1 MSYPEKSIRII
12 LPFGSPGFSS
22 RVGFALQPF
31 MAEYLGEDVYFEHIT
46 GGFGGSNGPSAAA
59 AADADGYTLFM
70 GTIGNMALLPT
81 ILPDYAIDPLED
93 LTQIIK
99 LADTPNIL
107 VAHPSLGI
115 NNLEGLKA
123 AARAKPGTLKYH
135 GINARSI
142 HMLEFKSLIEETGM
156 DLVEISPDSGSEGAI
171 AAILSGDIDLTITTG
186 PRLLNDVNAGN
197 VIALAAICPSR
208 VGAYSDVPTMM
219 ELGLKTTGSGSWMS
233 LSAPSGVSDEIVET
247 IFQAAKKASEQPRVH
262 AELSEQAMV
271 INASASPQEAR
282 TFIEQET
289 ERLNQASIAAG
300 LI

>member
-1 MSYPEKSIRII
+1 
-12 LPFGSPGFSS
+12 
-22 RVGFALQPF
+22 
-31 MAEYLGEDVYFEHIT
+31 MAEYLGEEIYFEHIT
-46 GGFGGSNGPSAAA
+46 GGFGGSNGPTAAA
-59 AADADGYTLFM
+59 AADSDGYTLFM

-115 NNLEGLKA
+115 NCLEELKA
-123 AARAKPGTLKYH
+123 AASAKPGTLKYH

-142 HMLEFKSLIEETGM
+142 HMLEFKSLIEETGI
-156 DLVEISPDSGSEGAI
+156 DLIEIPPNSGSEGAI

-197 VIALAAICPSR
+197 VVALAAICPSR
-208 VGAYSDVPTMM
+208 VVVYSDVPTMM

-233 LSAPSGVSDEIVET
+233 LSAPSGVSDEIVEMV
-247 IFQAAKKASEQPRVH
+247 FQAAKKASEQPSVH
-262 AELSEQAMV
+262 AELAKQAMV

-282 TFIEQET
+282 AFIEQET
-289 ERLNQASIAAG
+289 ERLNQASTKAG